1 MINQLNKGR
10 ACIGQIVYD
19 SENNKGIIIDF
30 FVENSKKSKVTIQY
44 EDGTQHVR
52 EKYAVQKGTFKKPYF
67 DDIEFCLQS
76 DWRYIPGF
84 NNRYIISK
92 SGEIKSAI
100 GVNKGKILTPSID
113 SNGYKIIVLQ
123 TDTGKINR
131 KLCRVHK
138 LMVETFLRDLND
150 GEEVNHINGNKLD
163 NSISNLEIIS
173 RKSNNKK
180 YIDFIEL
187 GLSEEELAAIQ
198 QLCLQNNITLKEYL
212 LQKLK
217 E

>member
-1 MINQLNKGR
+1 MVNQLNKGK
-10 ACIGQIVYD
+10 ACIGQTVYD

-30 FVENSKKSKVTIQY
+30 FVENSKKSKVVIQY

-52 EKYAVQKGTFKKPYF
+52 EKYAVQKGTFKKPYI
-67 DDIEFCLQS
+67 DDIESCLQS
-76 DWRYIPGF
+76 GWRYISGF

-92 SGEIKSAI
+92 NGEIKSAT
-100 GVNKGKILTPSID
+100 GVNKGKVLTPSVD
-113 SNGYKIIVLQ
+113 SKGYQIIVLQ
-123 TDTGKINR
+123 TNTGKINR
-131 KLCRVHK
+131 KLCRVHR
-138 LMVETFLRDLND
+138 LMAETFLRNLDK
-150 GEEVNHINGNKLD
+150 EEEINHINGNKLD
-163 NSISNLEIIS
+163 NSIANLEIVS

-187 GLSEEELAAIQ
+187 GLSEKELSDIKQ
-198 QLCLQNNITLKEYL
+198 FCLQNDITLKEYL

>member
-19 SENNKGIIIDF
+19 SENNKGTIIDF

-76 DWRYIPGF
+76 DWRYISGF

-92 SGEIKSAI
+92 SGEIKSATGI
-100 GVNKGKILTPSID
+100 NKGKILTPSID

-123 TDTGKINR
+123 TDTGKTNR
-131 KLCRVHK
+131 KLCRVHR

-150 GEEVNHINGNKLD
+150 DEEVNHINGNKLD
-163 NSISNLEIIS
+163 NSISNLEIVS

-187 GLSEEELAAIQ
+187 GLSEEELTAIQ
-198 QLCLQNNITLKEYL
+198 QFCLQNNITLKEYL

>member
-19 SENNKGIIIDF
+19 SENNKGTIIDF
-30 FVENSKKSKVTIQY
+30 FIENSKKSKVIIQY

-76 DWRYIPGF
+76 GWKYISGF

-92 SGEIKSAI
+92 SGEIKSAT
-100 GVNKGKILTPSID
+100 GVNKGKILTPSVD
-113 SNGYKIIVLQ
+113 SNGYEIIALQ
-123 TDTGKINR
+123 TDIGKTNR
-131 KLCRVHK
+131 KLCRVHR
-138 LMVETFLRDLND
+138 LMAETFLRNLNN

-180 YIDFIEL
+180 YIDFVEL
-187 GLSEEELAAIQ
+187 GLSEEELTTIQ
-198 QLCLQNNITLKEYL
+198 QFCLQNNITLKEYL